1 VSLRLAL
8 LISAALLAAGCVPA
22 SSIKPVTSLA
32 EVGADQVIV
41 VGRVELTPP
50 LKPGEQ
56 KVGSTY
62 AEYKDVAFMV
72 TGDQPRAVPSM
83 GYGDLKSRLEAPLG
97 KEFFVTHPTE
107 PFFILR
113 GFIFM
118 NLEIRATSGNE
129 APDAGQAPLNGLFRV
144 DVKPGD
150 RAVYIGTLRYTR
162 DEFFDTEASVRD
174 DFAKAKAEF
183 EKRFGKSLTLRKA
196 LAKPFKG

>member
-1 VSLRLAL
+1 MSRTPALAL
-8 LISAALLAAGCVPA
+8 AALLAAGCVPG

-32 EVGADQVIV
+32 EVGAGQVIV
-41 VGRVELTPP
+41 VGRVELIPP

-72 TGDQPRAVPSM
+72 TGDEPRAVSSM

-97 KEFFVTHPTE
+97 KEFFVTHPAE

-118 NLEIRATSGNE
+118 NLEIKVSSGNQ
-129 APDAGQAPLNGLFRV
+129 APDAGQAPLNGLFHV
-144 DVKPGD
+144 DLKPGD

-162 DEFFDTEASVRD
+162 DEFFETEVAVRD
-174 DFAKAKAEF
+174 DYARARPEF
-183 EKRFGKSLTLRKA
+183 EKRFGKGLTLRKA
-196 LAKPFKG
+196 LAKPFRS

>member
-1 VSLRLAL
+1 VSARGAALAL
-8 LISAALLAAGCVPA
+8 AAALAAACVPGT
-22 SSIKPVTSLA
+22 SIKPVTSLA
-32 EVGADQVIV
+32 EVGPDQVIV
-41 VGRVELTPP
+41 VGRVELSPP

-72 TGDQPRAVPSM
+72 TGDSPRAVSSM
-83 GYGDLKSRLEAPLG
+83 GWGDLKSRLEAPLG
-97 KEFFVTHPTE
+97 KEFFVTHPVK

-118 NLEIRATSGNE
+118 NLEIKVTSGDQ
-129 APDAGQAPLNGLFRV
+129 APDAGQAPLNGLFQI

-162 DEFFDTEASVRD
+162 DEFFETEATVRD
-174 DFAKAKAEF
+174 DYARAKVEF
-183 EKRFGKSLTLRKA
+183 EKRFGKSLVLRKA
-196 LAKPFKG
+196 LAKPFEG